1 MSNENLPVR
10 LALVDDHKLFRKG
23 LISLLEMTD
32 LPFTILF
39 EADNGLDLQEK
50 IKESNLPDVILMDI
64 NMPGLDGYATVQW
77 LRNVYRHVNVLVI
90 SMVDTEESV
99 MRMVKQGVKGYLSK
113 DVEPEELATAI
124 TSILQKGFYYTDF
137 ITGKLV
143 HALQDD
149 GDQLAM
155 EGISPLT
162 DKELEILRLSCTDLT
177 YNEIAAHLNLSP
189 KTVDGYRVNLFE
201 KLRVKNRVGLALAA
215 VKYGVVKI

>member
-1 MSNENLPVR
+1 MSNENLPVK

-39 EADNGLDLQEK
+39 EADNGLELQQK
-50 IKESNLPDVILMDI
+50 IHPNKLPDVVLMDI

-77 LRNVYRHVNVLVI
+77 LRSMYRQVNVLVI

-99 MRMVKQGVKGYLSK
+99 LRMVKQGVKGYLSK
-113 DVEPEELATAI
+113 DVEPEELALAI
-124 TSILQKGFYYTDF
+124 KSILQKGFYYTDF
-137 ITGKLV
+137 ITGHLL
-143 HALQDD
+143 HALQETDLMAF
-149 GDQLAM
+149 Q
-155 EGISPLT
+155 GIAPLS

-177 YNEIAAHLNLSP
+177 YSEMAVHLNMSP

-201 KLRVKNRVGLALAA
+201 KLKVKNRVGLALAA